1 MIMITSKAGQHLAKA
16 KSELDQAESEHDG
29 DRMAIAGYDFDQAA
43 RVVANELVAQNFHQM
58 EGD

>member
-1 MIMITSKAGQHLAKA
+1 MIMITSKAGQRLAKA
-16 KSELDQAESEHDG
+16 KAELDQAEAEHDG